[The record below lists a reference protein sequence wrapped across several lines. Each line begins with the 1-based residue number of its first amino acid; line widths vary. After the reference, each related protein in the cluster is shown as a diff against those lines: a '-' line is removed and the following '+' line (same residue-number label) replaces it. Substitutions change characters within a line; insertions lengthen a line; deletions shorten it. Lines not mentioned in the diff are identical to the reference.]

1 MSDQDDEREQFRE
14 ERLEAEAEAAEAARR
29 HRLLQLSVGGVF
41 LAIIIVVVVIVVAS
55 SGGGEK
61 GGESS
66 NLSDVGE
73 VSKLLTGI
81 PQNATVLGKPGAP
94 VKIFEYGDLQCPFC
108 KANAEEITPPIIENA
123 VRNGEASL
131 TFRNF
136 IIIGPDSVPAGEA
149 MLAAGAQKKAWNF
162 LELWYRN
169 QGEENSG
176 YVTEEFIESI
186 GRGAGIPNL
195 TQWNKERK
203 SKKYKKTLEQT
214 TKQAEKLGFEGTPS
228 FAIEGPGSKGLEL
241 IGTPESTGQIEEA
254 IEKAS

>member
-1 MSDQDDEREQFRE
+1 MSDQDDKEQLRD
-14 ERLEAEAEAAEAARR
+14 ERLEAEAQAADAARR
-29 HRLLQLSVGGVF
+29 QRLLQLSAGGVF
-41 LAIIIVVVVIVVAS
+41 LAIIIVVVIIVVAG
-55 SGGGEK
+55 SGGSK

-73 VSKLLTGI
+73 VNKLLSGI

-108 KANAEEITPPIIENA
+108 KENAETITPPIIENS
-123 VRNGEASL
+123 VRKGEASL

-149 MLAAGAQKKAWNF
+149 ALAAGAQGKGWNF
-162 LELWYRN
+162 IELWYRN

-186 GRGAGIPNL
+186 GKGAGIPDMA
-195 TQWNKERK
+195 QWNEERK
-203 SKKYKKTLEQT
+203 SKKYKKQLEET
-214 TKQAEKLGFEGTPS
+214 TKQAEKIGFEGTPS
-228 FAIEGPGSKGLEL
+228 FAVEGPKSKGLEL
-241 IGTPESTGQIEEA
+241 VGTPESTSQLEEA

>member
-1 MSDQDDEREQFRE
+1 MSDQDDSEQRRD
-14 ERLEAEAEAAEAARR
+14 ERLEAEAKATEAARR

-41 LAIIIVVVVIVVAS
+41 LAIIIVVVIIVVAG
-55 SGGGEK
+55 SGGGDK

-66 NLSDVGE
+66 NLSDIGE
-73 VSKLLTGI
+73 VNTLLTGI

-108 KANAEEITPPIIENA
+108 KENAETVTPPIIENA

-131 TFRNF
+131 TFRNY

-149 MLAAGAQKKAWNF
+149 ALAAGAQGKAWNF
-162 LELWYRN
+162 IELWYRN

-186 GRGAGIPNL
+186 GKGAGIPNL
-195 TQWNKERK
+195 AQWNKERK
-203 SKKYKKTLEQT
+203 SKKYKKTLEET
-214 TKQAEKLGFEGTPS
+214 TKQAQKIGFNATPS

-241 IGTPESTGQIEEA
+241 LGTPESSGQLEEA